1 VAVVIPAVAVIL
13 GAEVRLTL
21 AAAVPALA
29 VVARIL
35 AAEAVRLISPLARRH
50 IYQAAAVRVF
60 RGAFPTA
67 VRHFILSV
75 VGPQHTRQLVM

>member
-1 VAVVIPAVAVIL
+1 MVIPAVAVIL

-50 IYQAAAVRVF
+50 IYQAAVRVF

-67 VRHFILSV
+67 VRHFILLV
-75 VGPQHTRQLVM
+75 TGRQHTRLSVT

>member
-1 VAVVIPAVAVIL
+1 MVIPAVAVIL

-21 AAAVPALA
+21 AEAVPALA

-35 AAEAVRLISPLARRH
+35 AEAVRLISPLARRH